1 MSACGNDGSNAV
13 PVRALASQ
21 GTAAASLGADA
32 RSHFIAVEGIRE
44 VGGAGGGDEH
54 GGPHGDHGVRG
65 GAHYASPMTTPTPGE
80 LTTHMNGLFPA
91 RAAAAAEVSGPP
103 PPPPVAAYLGGP
115 GAVECAVTLD
125 EDG

>member
-32 RSHFIAVEGIRE
+32 RPHFIAVEGIRE
-44 VGGAGGGDEH
+44 VGGVGGGDEH
-54 GGPHGDHGVRG
+54 GGPHGDHGIRG
-65 GAHYASPMTTPTPGE
+65 GAHYASPMTTPTPAE

-103 PPPPVAAYLGGP
+103 VAAYLGGP